1 MTVQA
6 PDMHPVFSP
15 SQGIVR
21 IAAVQYLLRSIDDWA
36 GFENQVRFVMK
47 AAGDYKPQF
56 VMFPEIFTTQLLSF
70 MDTSDLRTAVRR
82 MDEFTDRYIELFT
95 DLAKR
100 WGVHIIG
107 GSHPTLSN
115 GKLLNTAY
123 LFSPQGKVFTQD
135 KIHLTRWEKEKWKGD
150 PGHQLTVFDTP
161 HGRIA
166 ILICYDI
173 EFPELSRMV
182 CEQGADIIFVP
193 SCTDDRQGFWRVR
206 YCCHA
211 RAIENQVYVAV
222 TGTVGNLA
230 VEGLGL
236 HYGQAAIITP
246 SDFPFAR
253 DGIAAEGVPNM
264 EQIVIA
270 DVDLA
275 KLVANRVNGT
285 TIPLY
290 DKRKDVYAN
299 TVSVVPTYTTAN

>member
-1 MTVQA
+1 MNITEVTHQPA
-6 PDMHPVFSP
+6 FKP
-15 SQGIVR
+15 SQGSVR
-21 IAAVQYLLRSIDDWA
+21 IAAVQYLLRAIDDWS
-36 GFENQVRFVMK
+36 GFESQVRFVMK

-70 MDTSDLRTAVRR
+70 MDTSNLGVAVRQ
-82 MDEFTDRYIELFT
+82 MDAFTERYRALFT
-95 DLAKR
+95 ELAVQ
-100 WGVHIIG
+100 WGVHVIG
-107 GSHPTLSN
+107 GSHPTMTD
-115 GKLLNTAY
+115 GKLMNTAY
-123 LFSPQGKVFTQD
+123 LFTPGGKVLTQD

-150 PGHQLTVFDTP
+150 PGHHLRVFDTP
-161 HGRIA
+161 FGRIA

-173 EFPELSRMV
+173 EFPELARKV
-182 CEQGADIIFVP
+182 CEMGADIIFVP

-222 TGTVGNLA
+222 TGTVGNIA

-236 HYGQAAIITP
+236 HFGQAAIITP
-246 SDFPFAR
+246 SDFAFAR

-275 KLVANRVNGT
+275 KLVTNRVSGT

-290 DKRKDVYAN
+290 DKRVDVYAN
-299 TVSVVPTYTTAN
+299 EVEVVSAR

>member
-1 MTVQA
+1 MSSSINLAQEPAHQPKKTT
-6 PDMHPVFSP
+6 
-15 SQGIVR
+15 VR
-21 IAAVQYLLRSIDDWA
+21 IAAVQYLLRAINDWE

-70 MDTSDLRTAVRR
+70 MDTSNLQSAVRN
-82 MDEFTDRYIELFT
+82 MHDYTARYRALFCELAT
-95 DLAKR
+95 H
-100 WGVHIIG
+100 WGVYIIG
-107 GSHPTLSN
+107 GSHPTITD

-123 LFSPQGKVFTQD
+123 LFTPEGQVFTQD

-150 PGHQLTVFDTP
+150 PGHHLRVFDTRY
-161 HGRIA
+161 GRIS

-173 EFPELSRMV
+173 EFPELSRKV

-236 HYGQAAIITP
+236 HFGQAAIITP
-246 SDFPFAR
+246 
-253 DGIAAEGVPNM
+253 
-264 EQIVIA
+264 
-270 DVDLA
+270 
-275 KLVANRVNGT
+275 
-285 TIPLY
+285 
-290 DKRKDVYAN
+290 
-299 TVSVVPTYTTAN
+299 